1 MKPARVWAAVGLLG
15 LMLAFAAQGEEQAQ
29 APTGSSASA
38 SEPSAPVHHAPD
50 PLFDDDYE
58 DEDGDTGGQVP
69 DPLEETNRRILGA
82 NRVMDTYFFD
92 PITRGYSFAPNILKK
107 GVRNIFSNLDSPAV
121 FANDLLQLEWVDA
134 SVTVARFLV
143 NSTIGVAGFFDVAE
157 MMGLE
162 KHDSDFGQT
171 LALAGVPSGAY
182 MVMPILGPTTVRDGT
197 GAAVDIAISPTVYLL
212 GPVILLYYGGSMGIA
227 LREENLQKIDAL
239 KSSSID
245 YYSALRS
252 AWWQNRNAEVW
263 ARREHRRADHDY
275 GP

>member
-1 MKPARVWAAVGLLG
+1 MKRAKFGVAMATFALLHGTSAWAE
-15 LMLAFAAQGEEQAQ
+15 LAS
-29 APTGSSASA
+29 PTGKPGATPTLSPALEDS
-38 SEPSAPVHHAPD
+38 D

-58 DEDGDTGGQVP
+58 DEDASDYVP
-69 DPLEETNRRILGA
+69 DPLEKTNRRTLGA
-82 NRVMDTYFFD
+82 NQIMDRFFFD
-92 PITRGYSFAPNILKK
+92 PITRGYGLAPNILKQ

-121 FANDLLQLEWVDA
+121 FANDLLQLEWEDA
-134 SVTVARFLV
+134 SVTVARLLV
-143 NSTIGVAGFFDVAE
+143 NSTVGVAGFFDVAKKI
-157 MMGLE
+157 GLE
-162 KHDSDFGQT
+162 KHSSDFGQT

-182 MVMPILGPTTVRDGT
+182 MVVPILGPTTVRDAT

-212 GPVILLYYGGSMGIA
+212 GPVVLLYYGGSMGIA

-245 YYSALRS
+245 YYSTLRS

-263 ARREHRRADHDY
+263 ARREHRRADLDF

>member
-1 MKPARVWAAVGLLG
+1 MKPARGWAAVGLFG
-15 LMLAFAAQGEEQAQ
+15 LMLAFTARAEEQ
-29 APTGSSASA
+29 APTGISPA
-38 SEPSAPVHHAPD
+38 EPAKSPAQVHHEPD

-58 DEDGDTGGQVP
+58 DEEGDAEGGVP
-69 DPLEETNRRILGA
+69 DPLEETNRHILGA

-92 PITRGYSFAPNILKK
+92 PITRGYAFTPTILKK

-134 SVTVARFLV
+134 GVTLARFVV
-143 NSTIGVAGFFDVAE
+143 NTTIGVAGFFDVAE

-212 GPVILLYYGGSMGIA
+212 GPVVLLYYGGSMGIA

-263 ARREHRRADHDY
+263 SRREHRRADHDF